1 MILIVSATEN
11 EILPLLNGSNRPII
25 GLPFSLQGMGKYI
38 DLLVTGVGAVQ
49 TTFYVTRVIQS
60 KRYNL
65 VINVGIA
72 GAFSK
77 SIAIGDVVV
86 VHDDC
91 FADLGVDN
99 RGTFVHASDSG
110 LLNPNQPPFT
120 SGKLKW
126 PYRKHFPALNSFRT
140 VSGVTVST
148 ASGSANRIE
157 TICKRFSPE
166 IETMESAAIF
176 YCCTLSNLPFICLR
190 SISNYVEP
198 RDVTRWNI
206 PLAVENLCNATSNV
220 AEKLKIEQ
228 SET

>member
-25 GLPFSLQGMGKYI
+25 GVPFLLQGLGKYI

-49 TTFYVTRVIQS
+49 TTFHVTREIQS
-60 KRYNL
+60 KRYSL
-65 VINVGIA
+65 VINIGIA

-77 SIAIGDVVV
+77 NIAIGDIVV
-86 VHDDC
+86 VHEDC

-110 LLNPNQPPFT
+110 LVNPNQPPFT

-126 PYRKHFPALNSFRT
+126 PYRSYFPALNAFRT
-140 VSGVTVST
+140 VNGVTVST
-148 ASGSANRIE
+148 ASGSADRIE
-157 TICKRFSPE
+157 TISKRFSPD
-166 IETMESAAIF
+166 IETMEGAAVF
-176 YCCTLSNLPFICLR
+176 YCCMKSDLPFICLR

-198 RDVTRWNI
+198 RDVTKWNI
-206 PLAVENLCNATSNV
+206 PLAIDSLSKATRNV
-220 AEKLKIEQ
+220 IETLKIELK
-228 SET
+228 